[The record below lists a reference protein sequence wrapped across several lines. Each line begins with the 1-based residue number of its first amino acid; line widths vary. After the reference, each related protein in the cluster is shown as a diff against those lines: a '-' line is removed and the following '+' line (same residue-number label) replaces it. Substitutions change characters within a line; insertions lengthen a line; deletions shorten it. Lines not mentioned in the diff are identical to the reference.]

1 MFSFINRSI
10 TVTLALLIGLP
21 IIALFAYIAAGFAQ
35 GLFGGPIWLWMA
47 IIFIFGVGLAAEE
60 SKKIGNNQSNN

>member
-1 MFSFINRSI
+1 
-10 TVTLALLIGLP
+10 LLIGLP